1 MIDGSHPSHS
11 SHSSSSDD
19 RIRRK
24 IEALGNSLSLPTVR
38 KALGV
43 LEGEHASNLSL
54 IHISEPTRH

>member
-43 LEGEHASNLSL
+43 LEGEHASN
-54 IHISEPTRH
+54 PAWRQ